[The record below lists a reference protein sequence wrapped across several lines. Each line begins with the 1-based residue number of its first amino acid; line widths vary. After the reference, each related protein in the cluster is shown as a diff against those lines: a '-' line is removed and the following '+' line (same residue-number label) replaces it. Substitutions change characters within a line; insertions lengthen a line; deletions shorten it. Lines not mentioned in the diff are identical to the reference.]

1 MVALFGTL
9 LDLFKGGNF
18 FFYFFVVYVCL
29 SVFFLS
35 TITAHF
41 FGRNTTAWL
50 FLYVPCCGWT
60 AMWSIW
66 VFCFPLISVIRSA
79 PRFRSFCMN
88 SFIIRRTLRSF
99 SMLIVGT
106 FTMLPVVNWL
116 LFVLDDG
123 DSFVLFP
130 WMWECVVAVFK
141 AIKNHEYW
149 FLPSKRSETPVAMS
163 TMNND
168 GKCRILIIKQQI
180 HSVFDWSAAQYFA
193 N

>member
-1 MVALFGTL
+1 MCVFRFSFSQRSPHTFSVATRQCGFFCMFHVVVEPRCGLFG
-9 LDLFKGGNF
+9 
-18 FFYFFVVYVCL
+18 Y
-29 SVFFLS
+29 
-35 TITAHF
+35 
-41 FGRNTTAWL
+41 
-50 FLYVPCCGWT
+50 
-60 AMWSIW
+60 
-66 VFCFPLISVIRSA
+66 FCFPLISVIRSA

-149 FLPSKRSETPVAMS
+149 FLPSKRSDTPVAMS

-168 GKCRILIIKQQI
+168 GKCLILIIKQQI